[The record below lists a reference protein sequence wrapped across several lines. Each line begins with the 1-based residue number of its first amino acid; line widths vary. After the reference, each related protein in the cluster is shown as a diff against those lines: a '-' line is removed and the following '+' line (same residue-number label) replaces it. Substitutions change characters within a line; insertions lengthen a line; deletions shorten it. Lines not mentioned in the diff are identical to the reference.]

1 MSGLNAPRP
10 PFGLT
15 ILSAL
20 LVGSM
25 VGLAYLGAV
34 RLCRPEPARVAAFRE
49 QAKADAQKAKMWAYY
64 AKLSDEGVTTIDAGY
79 IEDYSQGKL
88 RYTPGEI
95 LSFNHFVP
103 RPRPKDP
110 AEAQAFDG
118 ACAVAAAKC
127 RIMQAHYEKMRLKWE
142 RAADQWSNDVPP
154 DLPPPLPLE
163 PSSFQDIAF

>member
-1 MSGLNAPRP
+1 MNAPRSSSR
-10 PFGLT
+10 LL

-20 LVGSM
+20 AVGLT

-34 RLCRPEPARVAAFRE
+34 WLWRPEPAGVAAFRE
-49 QAKADAQKAKMWAYY
+49 QAKANAQKAKMWSYY
-64 AKLSDEGVTTIDAGY
+64 AKLSDEGVTKIDAGY
-79 IEDYSQGKL
+79 IEDYSNGTI

-110 AEAQAFDG
+110 EEAAAFDRE
-118 ACAVAAAKC
+118 CAATAAKC

-142 RAADQWSNDVPP
+142 QAADQWSNDVPP